1 MKKSKLLI
9 LMLVLCIP
17 VIQAQQQLE
26 HVKRTYIDPNG
37 KIFVNKVLPVYLWLT
52 TSPSEKSDAILL
64 KSEGQPKYSNPMY
77 FDIEGKNNIKHEY
90 AVDQN
95 TKQTVAPPIIVDFDV
110 YVDGTAPS
118 TTSTFSPAPKYISGG
133 VNFYG
138 RGLIINL
145 KSNDEISGVE
155 NIYYS
160 IDETAYQKY
169 SSALPMDEEKA
180 YLFKFYGSDNV
191 GNAET
196 ASSNSFTVDLTP
208 PKTNHGLSGPVLGNI
223 VSPKANITLSFSDN
237 LSGVNNTKYDIDNHS
252 PKIYSTPL
260 TLSELSDGDHSL
272 TYFSTD
278 NVKNEE
284 LQITYKFYL
293 DKTAPIVTYEIVGDQ
308 FPGTKKYISSR
319 TLIKL
324 SATDNKAG
332 VDKIF
337 YSIDA
342 GSQGTYENEF
352 SVPSTDGVHTIAY
365 WGIDKVTN
373 LAAKENL
380 TLSMDNSTP
389 KTTITYGNPQFL
401 TRDTLFVNKYTP
413 ITLTSVDEGAG
424 ILKTEYLINSGS
436 SSKYSSSFKIAEEGP
451 KMITFFST
459 DKVNNQET
467 AKTSRCVIDNT
478 PPVIYFNFS
487 IGSIDKKDGLNVYP
501 YYSKLYLAATDE
513 QVGTDN
519 IMFSLNGSA
528 MKEYA
533 SPFALDA
540 SEKRDPLKK
549 NQKQTIKVVSKDKLG
564 NQSEQTVDFYLSY

>member
-1 MKKSKLLI
+1 MKKSKLVFVL
-9 LMLVLCIP
+9 LVFCMPLLH
-17 VIQAQQQLE
+17 AQQQIE

-37 KIFVNKVLPVYLWLT
+37 KIFINKALPVFLWLT
-52 TSPSEKSDAILL
+52 TTPEEKSEAILL

-95 TKQTVAPPIIVDFDV
+95 TKQTVTPPLVVDFEV
-110 YVDGTAPS
+110 YVDGTAPATKS
-118 TTSTFSPAPKYISGG
+118 SFSPAPKYFSGG
-133 VNFYG
+133 VTFYG

-145 KSNDEISGVE
+145 KSTDEISGVE

-160 IDETAYQKY
+160 IDEAAYQKY
-169 SSALPMDEEKA
+169 SSALPMDVEKA
-180 YLFKFYGSDNV
+180 YAFKFYGSDNV
-191 GNAET
+191 GNVENS
-196 ASSNSFTVDLTP
+196 SSNNFSVDLTP
-208 PKTNHGLSGPVLGNI
+208 PKTNHGLTGPVLGNI
-223 VSPKANITLSFSDN
+223 LSPKANITLSLSDN
-237 LSGVNNTKYDIDNHS
+237 LSGVATTKSDIDNRG
-252 PKIYSTPL
+252 PKVYLNPL
-260 TLSELSDGDHSL
+260 ALSELSDGEHSL

-284 LQITYKFYL
+284 LPISYKFYL
-293 DKTAPIVTYEIVGDQ
+293 DKTAPIVKYEIEGDQ
-308 FPGTKKYISSR
+308 YSGTKKYISSR
-319 TLIKL
+319 TLLKL

-337 YSIDA
+337 YSVDS
-342 GSQGTYENEF
+342 GSQGTYESEF
-352 SVPSTDGVHTIAY
+352 PVPSSDGDHTISY

-380 TLSMDNSTP
+380 VLSMDNSNP
-389 KTTITYGNPQFL
+389 KTNITYGTPQFL

-413 ITLTSVDEGAG
+413 ITLTAADEGAG
-424 ILKTEYLINSGS
+424 ILKTEYSINSGS
-436 SSKYSSSFKIAEEGP
+436 ISKYSSSFKIAEEGS
-451 KMITFFST
+451 KTIGFYST

-467 AKTSRCVIDNT
+467 PKSSRCFVDNT
-478 PPVIYFNFS
+478 PPVIYFTFS
-487 IGSIDKKDGLNVYP
+487 VGTIDVKDGLNVYP

-519 IMFSLNGSA
+519 ITFSVNGSP

-540 SEKRDPLKK
+540 SEKRDPAKK
-549 NQKQTIKVVSKDKLG
+549 NQKQTIRVISKDKLG
-564 NQSEQTVDFYLSY
+564 NQSEQSVEFYLSY